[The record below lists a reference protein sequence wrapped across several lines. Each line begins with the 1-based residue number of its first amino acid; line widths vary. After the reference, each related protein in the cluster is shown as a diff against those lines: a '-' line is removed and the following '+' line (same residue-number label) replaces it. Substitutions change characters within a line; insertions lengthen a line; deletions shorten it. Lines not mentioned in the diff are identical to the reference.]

1 MVHLPSVWM
10 RLAVVTVLVGGLS
23 AACDPGPPDVSAEVA
38 ALEQYLLTA
47 DEVGNG
53 FMLRESGAVRSTG
66 VGHLCPD
73 ADVSFDEFVAMR
85 AWFTTASGD
94 DEVSL
99 EQYLWTSGSDTLDAL
114 MLDLKKA
121 FANCDGVEWEYF
133 GEKLMIELID
143 APQVGDDQIAVRHS
157 GPSTDEVF
165 EIARAY
171 VRKGEVLAIVAV
183 DEHRDSADA
192 PQVIDQTMFNEVV
205 ATAVSKLP
213 S

>member
-1 MVHLPSVWM
+1 
-10 RLAVVTVLVGGLS
+10 
-23 AACDPGPPDVSAEVA
+23 VSAEVA